1 MRNERRVARTASA
14 LILLLLAFLLTASAS
29 TSSSRFSSQLEPDS
43 SLFLGIDSVLK
54 KGANGQICRPTGL
67 IDDARCDFETVEA
80 LNDEFFNSLQR
91 LVRTPYFRYYKIDL
105 FRECPFWHENGF
117 CMNRACGV
125 EQADEK
131 DVPNQYHISNLSSVD
146 SLDPGTNDLLSS
158 SDDVS
163 DYCYWDDTTSGDAR
177 YVDLVKNPER
187 FTGYAGH
194 SASRV
199 WKSIYEENCFGLGGP
214 FIEPPR
220 SGDKTGFISRD
231 TLLASSL
238 SLGPDGGSSPAF
250 RGLMTSLESPVDK
263 GDSETCLE
271 KRVFYRIISGL
282 HASISIHVCADYLDQ
297 ETGEW
302 APNLECFVTRIA
314 QHPERLQNVYF
325 NYVLLLRALSRLSDG
340 WLDNVDIGTRV
351 GADVNTPWN
360 LSVSSNSSTAD
371 SPATTHSQDLQDDPE
386 HASDSITRE
395 HLLSLISAAQAS
407 PPTFD
412 EQSMFSPSNPEAGQ
426 LRTEFRERFRNISA
440 IMDCVGCDK
449 CRLWGKVQV
458 NGLGTALKILFSD
471 SDSGGSNT
479 TSGTSAPRPPALMR
493 SELVALINTAHRFAE
508 SLRAVATFREM
519 YQEALAEKEAE
530 RRSQSSSSNSSSSQP
545 STESRRTDPPLAHDE
560 L

>member
-1 MRNERRVARTASA
+1 MSNER
-14 LILLLLAFLLTASAS
+14 
-29 TSSSRFSSQLEPDS
+29 LEPDS

-91 LVRTPYFRYYKIDL
+91 LVQTPYFRYYKIDL
-105 FRECPFWHENGF
+105 FRECPFWNENGF

-125 EQADEK
+125 EQADETE
-131 DVPNQYHISNLSSVD
+131 VPDQYRISQLSSVA
-146 SLDPGTNDLLSS
+146 SLDAGTNDLLLS
-158 SDDVS
+158 SDDNS
-163 DYCYWDDTTSGDAR
+163 DFCYWDDTTSGDAR

-199 WKSIYEENCFGLGGP
+199 WKSIYEENCFGLGGA

-220 SGDKTGFISRD
+220 SGDKSGFISRD
-231 TLLASSL
+231 TLMAGSL
-238 SLGPDGGSSPAF
+238 SSGADGGISPAF
-250 RGLMTSLESPVDK
+250 RGLMSSLESPVDK

-325 NYVLLLRALSRLSDG
+325 NYVLLLRALSRLADG
-340 WLDNVDIGTRV
+340 WLDDVDIGTRV
-351 GADVNTPWN
+351 GPDSNTPWN
-360 LSVSSNSSTAD
+360 LSASNITESP
-371 SPATTHSQDLQDDPE
+371 PATSNANTSPSPEDATDDPE
-386 HASDSITRE
+386 HASDSLTRE

-412 EQSMFSPSNPEAGQ
+412 EHSMFSPTNPEADQ
-426 LRTEFRERFRNISA
+426 LRTEFRQRFRNISA

-458 NGLGTALKILFSD
+458 NGLATALKILFSD
-471 SDSGGSNT
+471 SGSGSLGMS
-479 TSGTSAPRPPALMR
+479 SGTSRSAPKRPALMR

-519 YQEALAEKEAE
+519 YQDALAEKEAE
-530 RRSQSSSSNSSSSQP
+530 QRSSSSSKSNSSNP
-545 STESRRTDPPLAHDE
+545 NTEPPKTDPPLPHDE